1 MHRLRALA
9 RPSRRTPADAG
20 RRTNRPR
27 LRLAATA
34 VLALAVA
41 ALSACGSSAVTSNGG
56 GSSTSAAA
64 APSSAAAAPSSAVAS
79 SAPASPAAGGSSGTT
94 ETDLS
99 AVPAGAKSA
108 YTNYQLYSKLYPNA
122 YQNFKPPTGKVQYCE
137 STFYL
142 GNTYQQGEVAAFK
155 QMISQLAAQGK
166 AESNFIVQNSNNS
179 VATQVSQLQSEIQS
193 GCDVIFLNNNSTTA
207 FCDQYTNAIQKNVL
221 VISLDPSYCNNAI
234 TVSFDVYENS
244 YELAA
249 NLYKGMNYQGNL
261 LLVTGIPGVADAA
274 TATDAAMAAMKG
286 HPGLKVVGQYTGQWT
301 ASVAQT
307 ATAQWIAS
315 HPGTKVDGIVDEGA
329 MGVAAETALQQA
341 GRPLAKVS
349 LQEGDCQELAFQTA
363 NPSLVTYMTDQAP
376 APGAYAS
383 MNVALR
389 ILAGQQPA
397 LDTIL
402 YPIPGPTAATFNQWY
417 TSDMTTSSAC
427 FASPKPALP
436 ALKGYLAQFFTGG
449 TQVASFPEPS

>member
-1 MHRLRALA
+1 V
-9 RPSRRTPADAG
+9 AG
-20 RRTNRPR
+20 I
-27 LRLAATA
+27 ATA
-34 VLALAVA
+34 AVAVA
-41 ALSACGSSAVTSNGG
+41 ALSACGSSAVTS
-56 GSSTSAAA
+56 SAAA
-64 APSSAAAAPSSAVAS
+64 GSSSSAAAAPSSVAPSSAAAS
-79 SAPASPAAGGSSGTT
+79 SAPAAVGTASG

-99 AVPAGAKSA
+99 AVPAGAKDA

-122 YQNFKPPTGKVQYCE
+122 YANFKPPTGKVQYCE

-142 GNTYQQGEVAAFK
+142 GNTYQQGEVTAFK
-155 QMISQLAAQGK
+155 QMIAPLAKAGK
-166 AESNFIVQNSNNS
+166 AESNFTVQNSNNS

-244 YELAA
+244 YQLAA
-249 NLYKGMNYQGNL
+249 NLYKGMNYQGNIL
-261 LLVTGIPGVADAA
+261 QVTGIPGVADAA
-274 TATDAAMAAMKG
+274 TATDAANAAMKG
-286 HPGLKVVGQYTGQWT
+286 HPGLKVVGSYTGQWT

-307 ATAQWIAS
+307 ATAQWLAS
-315 HPGTKVDGIVDEGA
+315 HPGTKVDGIIDEGA

-349 LQEGDCQELAFQTA
+349 LQEGDCQELAFQKA

-376 APGAYAS
+376 APGAYAT

-389 ILAGQQPA
+389 MMAGQQPA

-402 YPIPGPTAATFNQWY
+402 YPIPGPTPATFNQWY

-427 FASPKPALP
+427 FAAPKPALP
-436 ALKGYLAQFFTGG
+436 AIGTYMAQFFTGG
-449 TQVASFPEPS
+449 TQLASFPEPS

>member
-1 MHRLRALA
+1 VAHIWRKSSAPGRRPGRPSLRA
-9 RPSRRTPADAG
+9 AG
-20 RRTNRPR
+20 ITAAA
-27 LRLAATA
+27 LAA
-34 VLALAVA
+34 L
-41 ALSACGSSAVTSNGG
+41 ALSACGSSAVTSSSPG
-56 GSSTSAAA
+56 GSSSSAA
-64 APSSAAAAPSSAVAS
+64 APSSAAAS
-79 SAPASPAAGGSSGTT
+79 SAPASSGTAAG

-99 AVPAGAKSA
+99 AVPSGAKDA

-122 YQNFKPPTGKVQYCE
+122 YANFKPPAGKVQYCE

-142 GNTYQQGEVAAFK
+142 GNTYQQGEVTAFK
-155 QMISQLAAQGK
+155 QMIAPLASAGK

-207 FCDQYTNAIQKNVL
+207 FCDQYTNAIEKNVL
-221 VISLDPSYCNNAI
+221 VISLDPSYCNNAV

-244 YELAA
+244 YQLAA

-307 ATAQWIAS
+307 ATAQWLSS
-315 HPGTKVDGIVDEGA
+315 HPSTKVDGIVDEGA

-341 GRPLAKVS
+341 GKPLAKVS
-349 LQEGDCQELAFQTA
+349 LQEGDCQELAFQKEH
-363 NPSLVTYMTDQAP
+363 PDLVTYMTDQAP

-389 ILAGQQPA
+389 MMAGQQPA

-402 YPIPGPTAATFNQWY
+402 YPIPGPTKDTFSQWY
-417 TSDMTTSSAC
+417 TSDMTVSSAC

-436 ALKGYLAQFFTGG
+436 ALKTYLDQFFAGG
-449 TQVASFPEPS
+449 TPVADFPEPQ

>member
-1 MHRLRALA
+1 
-9 RPSRRTPADAG
+9 
-20 RRTNRPR
+20 
-27 LRLAATA
+27 
-34 VLALAVA
+34 VA
-41 ALSACGSSAVTSNGG
+41 PSSAAPT
-56 GSSTSAAA
+56 AA
-64 APSSAAAAPSSAVAS
+64 APSSAAPAS
-79 SAPASPAAGGSSGTT
+79 SAAAGGSSTT

-99 AVPAGAKSA
+99 AVPAGAKEA

-122 YQNFKPPTGKVQYCE
+122 YQNFKPPTGKIQYCE

-142 GNTYQQGEVAAFK
+142 GNTYQQGEITAFK
-155 QMISQLAAQGK
+155 QMIAPLAKEGK

-244 YELAA
+244 YQLAA

-261 LLVTGIPGVADAA
+261 LEITGIPGVADAA
-274 TATDAAMAAMKG
+274 TATAAATAAMKG
-286 HPGLKVVGQYTGQWT
+286 HPGLKVVGSYTGQWT

-307 ATAQWIAS
+307 ATAQWLAS
-315 HPGTKVDGIVDEGA
+315 HPGMKVDGIIDEGA

-349 LQEGDCQELAFQTA
+349 LQEGDCQELAFQKLH
-363 NPSLVTYMTDQAP
+363 PDLVTYMTDQAP

-402 YPIPGPTAATFNQWY
+402 YPIPGPTAETFNQWY
-417 TSDMTTSSAC
+417 TPNMTVSSAC

-436 ALKGYLAQFFTGG
+436 ALKDYLAQFFTGG

>member
-1 MHRLRALA
+1 LLRVAGIAAAAL
-9 RPSRRTPADAG
+9 T
-20 RRTNRPR
+20 
-27 LRLAATA
+27 
-34 VLALAVA
+34 VA
-41 ALSACGSSAVTSNGG
+41 AASACGSSAVTSNGG
-56 GSSTSAAA
+56 GSSTSSAA
-64 APSSAAAAPSSAVAS
+64 APASSAAAPASSAAAS
-79 SAPASPAAGGSSGTT
+79 SAPASSAAGGGNTT
-94 ETDLS
+94 ETDVS
-99 AVPAGAKSA
+99 AVPSGAKSA

-142 GNTYQQGEVAAFK
+142 GNTYQQGEVAAYK
-155 QMISQLAAQGK
+155 QMIAPLAAQGK
-166 AESNFIVQNSNNS
+166 ANSNFIVQNSNNS

-193 GCDVIFLNNNSTTA
+193 GCNVIFLNNNSTTA

-307 ATAQWIAS
+307 ATAQWVAS

-349 LQEGDCQELAFQTA
+349 LQEGDCQELAFQKA

-376 APGAYAS
+376 APGAYAA

-389 ILAGQQPA
+389 IMAGQQPA

-402 YPIPGPTAATFNQWY
+402 YPIPGPTPATFNQWY
-417 TSDMTTSSAC
+417 TPNMTVSSAC

-436 ALKGYLAQFFTGG
+436 AITSYMAQFFTGG
-449 TQVASFPEPS
+449 TPVASFPEPS

>member
-1 MHRLRALA
+1 MV
-9 RPSRRTPADAG
+9 RRSWRESADASH
-20 RRTNRPR
+20 RINRPR
-27 LRLAATA
+27 LRVAAVA

-41 ALSACGSSAVTSNGG
+41 ALSACGSSAVTSSN
-56 GSSTSAAA
+56 S
-64 APSSAAAAPSSAVAS
+64 APSSAAASSAAAS
-79 SAPASPAAGGSSGTT
+79 SAPASSAPASSGGSAST
-94 ETDLS
+94 ETDIS
-99 AVPAGAKSA
+99 AVPAGAKDS

-142 GNTYQQGEVAAFK
+142 GNTYQQGEITAFK
-155 QMISQLAAQGK
+155 QMIAPLAAAGK

-193 GCDVIFLNNNSTTA
+193 GCDVIFLNNSSTTA
-207 FCDQYTNAIQKNVL
+207 FCDQAAAALQKNVL
-221 VISLDPSYCNNAI
+221 VVATDPIYCNNAI

-244 YELAA
+244 YQLAA
-249 NLYKGMNYQGNL
+249 NLYKAMNYQGNL
-261 LLVTGIPGVADAA
+261 LEITGVPGVADAA
-274 TATDAAMAAMKG
+274 TATAAATAAMQG
-286 HPGLKVVGQYTGQWT
+286 HPGLKVVGNYTGQWT

-307 ATAQWIAS
+307 ATAQWLGS
-315 HPGTKVDGIVDEGA
+315 HPGVKVDGIVDEGA

-349 LQEGDCQELAFQTA
+349 LQEGDCQELAFQKA
-363 NPSLVTYMTDQAP
+363 NPGLVPYMTDQAP

-389 ILAGQQPA
+389 MMAGQQPA

-402 YPIPGPTAATFNQWY
+402 YPIPGPTAATFSQWY
-417 TSDMTTSSAC
+417 TPNMTVSSAC

-436 ALKGYLAQFFTGG
+436 AITSYLDQFFTGG
-449 TQVASFPEPS
+449 QQVATFPVPS

>member
-9 RPSRRTPADAG
+9 RRSRRTPADAG
-20 RRTNRPR
+20 HRTNRPR
-27 LRLAATA
+27 LRVAAIA

-41 ALSACGSSAVTSNGG
+41 ALSACGSSAVTSNGAA
-56 GSSTSAAA
+56 SSAAPSSAASTAA
-64 APSSAAAAPSSAVAS
+64 APSSAAPAS
-79 SAPASPAAGGSSGTT
+79 SAAAGGSSTT

-99 AVPAGAKSA
+99 AVPAGAKEA

-142 GNTYQQGEVAAFK
+142 GNTYQQGEITAFK
-155 QMISQLAAQGK
+155 QMIAKLAKDGK

-207 FCDQYTNAIQKNVL
+207 FCDQYTNAIKKNVL

-244 YELAA
+244 YQLAA

-261 LLVTGIPGVADAA
+261 LEITGIPGVADAA
-274 TATDAAMAAMKG
+274 TATAAATAAMKG

-315 HPGTKVDGIVDEGA
+315 HPGIKVDGIIDEGA

-349 LQEGDCQELAFQTA
+349 LQEGDCQELAFQKQ

-417 TSDMTTSSAC
+417 TSDMTVSSAC

-436 ALKGYLAQFFTGG
+436 AITSYLGQFFTGG